1 MFGSVN
7 HQQAQPNPDRT
18 PPSGQAPDLGAIAA
32 NRRRFLLG
40 LAAAGAGA
48 LLAGC
53 ETTSSVH
60 LPGPQWPD
68 IDGGED
74 AIGPN
79 TWKSP
84 VLVGNTKVNGN
95 TTAPPPVPSG
105 SLPRGVLPRSLWTR
119 QVPVLALTGPM
130 NGVTRITIHHDAVA
144 ATGLTTQTAVMA
156 RLEQHRANHRK
167 ANWADI
173 GYHYIVDPS
182 GRIWEGRPA
191 YLTGAHVKDQNE
203 HNLGI
208 MCLGDFEK
216 HSPTAAQL
224 AALDQF
230 VGQMARTH
238 RVPIGRVFTHQ
249 ELGKTLCP
257 GRNLQR
263 YIAQSRG
270 RGGRMFAYA

>member
-1 MFGSVN
+1 MAAV
-7 HQQAQPNPDRT
+7 
-18 PPSGQAPDLGAIAA
+18 GAA
-32 NRRRFLLG
+32 
-40 LAAAGAGA
+40 A

-53 ETTSSVH
+53 ESGQSAYV
-60 LPGPQWPD
+60 PGPRWPD
-68 IDGGED
+68 LDGGED
-74 AIGPN
+74 AVGPN
-79 TWKSP
+79 TWKKP
-84 VLVGNTKVNGN
+84 VVVGNTTITRQ
-95 TTAPPPVPSG
+95 TTTPPPVPSG
-105 SLPRGVLPRSLWTR
+105 SLPQGVIPRSTWTR

-130 NGVTRITIHHDAVA
+130 NGVTRITIHHDAIA
-144 ATGLTTQTAVMA
+144 AVGMTSQAAVMT
-156 RLEQHRANHRK
+156 RLEQHRANHRR

-173 GYHYIVDPS
+173 GYHYIVDPT

-208 MCLGDFEK
+208 MCLGNFEE
-216 HSPTAAQL
+216 HAPTAAQL

-249 ELGKTLCP
+249 ELGRTLCP

-263 YIAQSRG
+263 YIAQSRV
-270 RGGRMFAYA
+270 RGGRMFAFA